1 MADITEQKYFWKTE
15 LIVPFWLMPMVDTT
29 LEPYF
34 EGMSWFAVLPDN
46 ERGDELEADEPWRL
60 EAVTPNKPNIQ
71 QIEAVLALVSKNA
84 GYEIAGITL
93 EQAEERDWI
102 KENLE
107 QFPPIIADDFYV
119 YGSHI
124 TGDIP
129 QGKIGIKMDAS
140 QAFGTGK
147 HATTKSC
154 LLSLLQLKQQNIDIR
169 TALDMGTGSGILSIA
184 MAKLW
189 NCHILAVDIDEL
201 APVIVKRYAQDNNVS
216 HAITALVGD
225 GYKAKEVVDA
235 LAFDCIMA
243 NILANPLI
251 DMAPA
256 LAQKLK
262 KGGYAILS
270 GFLTQDWDR
279 VQKAHE
285 AQGLVAQSHIID
297 DNWVALIMQK
307 A

>member
-1 MADITEQKYFWKTE
+1 MTEKKYFWKTE
-15 LIVPFWLMPMVDTT
+15 LIVPFWLMPMIDSI

-46 ERGDELEADEPWRL
+46 ERGDTLEADEPWRL

-71 QIEAVLALVSKNA
+71 EVEAVLALVSKKE
-84 GYEIAGITL
+84 GYNIGDITL

-107 QFPPIIADDFYV
+107 QFPPIYAGDFYV

-124 TGDIP
+124 TGNIP

-154 LLSLLQLKQQNIDIR
+154 LLSLLQLKKQNIDIH

-189 NCHILAVDIDEL
+189 NCRILAVDIDAL
-201 APVIVKRYAQDNNVS
+201 APVIVKRYAQDNDVAT
-216 HAITALVGD
+216 AITAVVGD
-225 GYKAKEVVDA
+225 GYQAKEVIDA
-235 LAFDCIMA
+235 PVFDCIAA

-251 DMAPA
+251 DMAPS

-262 KGGYAILS
+262 TGGYAILS

-285 AQGLVAQSHIID
+285 AQGLIAQSHIID

-307 A
+307 V